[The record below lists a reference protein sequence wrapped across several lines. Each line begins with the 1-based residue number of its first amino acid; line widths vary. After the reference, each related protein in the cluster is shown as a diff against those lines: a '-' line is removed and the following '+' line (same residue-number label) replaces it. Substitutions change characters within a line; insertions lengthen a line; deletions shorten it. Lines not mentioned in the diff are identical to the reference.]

1 MAGWMQVL
9 RRTLQCAWSE
19 PERETPLSPQC
30 SDLLRK
36 LIVQVRI
43 YCSTVCAGLRYMQ
56 QRSAPQCC
64 KAPHLVLQ
72 STICQADVTGLCG
85 LGSQSM

>member
-43 YCSTVCAGLRYMQ
+43 CCSTVCAGLRYMQ
-56 QRSAPQCC
+56 QRSAHN
-64 KAPHLVLQ
+64 AARHR
-72 STICQADVTGLCG
+72 ILCSG
-85 LGSQSM
+85 PPSAKRM